1 MEPRIGVFYDA
12 LTGETVERELT
23 AQEIAEIESLSDET
37 TTIVDDDPIG
47 F

>member
-1 MEPRIGVFYDA
+1 MEPKIGVFYDA

-23 AQEIAEIESLSDET
+23 EQEITEIESLKNET
-37 TTIVDDDPIG
+37 TTLVDDSVIG